1 VPFLNAVR
9 DVDALEG
16 GPMMSSAPTG
26 PHRSHCERPGCFD
39 AAMGILCE
47 VPEHRGH
54 DDDAD
59 EGYTR
64 YPKVEGCTV
73 VCDWHGS
80 TEEYQVTHAK
90 PGTLILVV
98 PDPRSEARFSID
110 PGSGIVTADLS
121 NQQALVYFEGNRS
134 GAENI
139 ITLADRADH
148 AADRLVQQYPTI
160 AKSLLPSTLLHRVG
174 VLDLT
179 TGTITV
185 DDDAARVKLAT
196 WMRVAAVADAELLTT
211 SHTHTLA
218 RTPLVLRRHNRLD
231 QAYQLPAAEIAAGL
245 LASPFGELFRG
256 GWPLDRALRSYLAA
270 NEEAGGLQS
279 AFEAEAYAGIFEA
292 VRELVVRAE
301 RTGARQ

>member
-1 VPFLNAVR
+1 
-9 DVDALEG
+9 
-16 GPMMSSAPTG
+16 MMSSAPTG

-90 PGTLILVV
+90 PGTLIL
-98 PDPRSEARFSID
+98 
-110 PGSGIVTADLS
+110 
-121 NQQALVYFEGNRS
+121 LV
-134 GAENI
+134 
-139 ITLADRADH
+139 TLADRADR

-160 AKSLLPSTLLHRVG
+160 ASSLLPSALLHRVG

-179 TGTITV
+179 TGTITL
-185 DDDAARVKLAT
+185 DDDAARVKLAA
-196 WMRVAAVADAELLTT
+196 WMGVAEVADAELLTT
-211 SHTHTLA
+211 SHPHALA
-218 RTPLVLRRHNRLD
+218 RTPLVLRRDNRLD

-245 LASPFGELFRG
+245 LASPFGDLFRG

-270 NEEAGGLQS
+270 NKEAGGLQS